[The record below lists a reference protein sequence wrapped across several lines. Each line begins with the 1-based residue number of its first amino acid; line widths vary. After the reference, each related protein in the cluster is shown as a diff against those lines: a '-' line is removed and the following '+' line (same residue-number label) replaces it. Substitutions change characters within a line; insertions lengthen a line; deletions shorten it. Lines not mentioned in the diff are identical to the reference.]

1 MPIKVFGSGGGKKA
15 ISKDIAK
22 CVSTVLT
29 SYEMRRPL
37 KHWGQQHSS
46 GF

>member
-1 MPIKVFGSGGGKKA
+1 MLIKVFGFGAEKKA

-29 SYEMRRPL
+29 SDEIL
-37 KHWGQQHSS
+37 FNHKV
-46 GF
+46 